1 MSKRYYFGA
10 NTLSTTVPDPTV
22 VAPPAVLPDWTLTL
36 VSADANGVVAYV
48 VPFLDATAFNKPDNI
63 IVAYIPG
70 ATLDPTLTAEA
81 VLALPGVAGFSS
93 PFPASFG
100 PIGLDQNASVTLPAP
115 LPVGPVVVVI
125 VGEFVSA

>member
-10 NTLSTTVPDPTV
+10 NTLSTIVPAPV
-22 VAPPAVLPDWTLTL
+22 VPVPPVLVDWTLTL
-36 VSADANGVVAYV
+36 VSATPEGVVTYT
-48 VPFLDATAFNKPDNI
+48 VPNLDATAFNKPDNI

-70 ATLDPTLTAEA
+70 ATLDAALSAEA

-93 PFPASFG
+93 PFPPSFG
-100 PIGLDQNASVTLPAP
+100 AIGLDQTVVVTLPAP

-125 VGEFVSA
+125 VGEFVSV